1 MLQLIVTCCNMY
13 EMRIH
18 THPCVLI
25 RIHEIRAVTDSV
37 TLGNGYRYI
46 VHLQYSVRV
55 LVTRVVV
62 TRVDVTQV
70 DVCE

>member
-1 MLQLIVTCCNMY
+1 MY

-25 RIHEIRAVTDSV
+25 RIHEIRAVTDPV

-46 VHLQYSVRV
+46 VHSQYSTRVLATRV
-55 LVTRVVV
+55 LVTRGVV

-70 DVCE
+70 DVRE